1 MTALGCRRS
10 SHPRRCR
17 RAWQAERCGPRSSPL
32 GEGEL
37 FHVRPKVGTRG
48 KVGGLPTIKSG
59 FPENLRSDATFSMIA
74 KDSSFYS
81 HERFGTSLPRAPQP
95 VAIAS
100 ACAHGV
106 SCPVGLEVPAEV
118 TP

>member
-1 MTALGCRRS
+1 MPPGQQPDFLNGDWAG
-10 SHPRRCR
+10 
-17 RAWQAERCGPRSSPL
+17 
-32 GEGEL
+32 
-37 FHVRPKVGTRG
+37 
-48 KVGGLPTIKSG
+48 GGLQTFKSG
-59 FPENLRSDATFSMIA
+59 FTDNLRSDATFSMIA

-95 VAIAS
+95 VAFAS

-118 TP
+118 TPARS